1 MLADT
6 CMKSSRIKSSLRYN
20 ASVDTRQ
27 PTPVITDIT
36 PDVTSPEDASHPTP
50 WLVFEPYPTPT
61 RINPTASDIVSQLLH
76 AELDY
81 VKSVTG
87 ARTPIEDGSAMA
99 LPDITVISMTQE
111 IGSGPGGGVTDFS
124 SHVAATNGSASWSMD
139 TVNQSISFAVQ
150 TVHTNQDA
158 AETLAVLTS
167 RATSRLSPAD
177 SEPTSTEAF
186 TRYDEPTEAKNGVG
200 FSNSTIQLILPRR
213 KSPENQLL
221 RPDELPIRILV
232 VLFLI
237 LYNKPGSPSN
247 TLGDDTEPSL
257 LTGRTIISKPSPH
270 HLRSSDHRMA
280 QQDLRW
286 KLLARQQFAQKQRDA
301 ERTGLSSPNE
311 KPADMVPILNRL
323 GCLKKRNG
331 SKLKRACQLLHG
343 GSRHISRMLL
353 SVDSPLQKLGT
364 DPNIRS
370 QIRVKAAAAF
380 AEQKNSLGSV
390 ALRWLAGKLSEAS
403 TERTTMEFW
412 RLATLVAQHYAASK
426 A

>member
-6 CMKSSRIKSSLRYN
+6 CMKNSGIKSSLRYN

-36 PDVTSPEDASHPTP
+36 RDVTSPEDGSHPTSWP
-50 WLVFEPYPTPT
+50 VFEPYPTPT
-61 RINPTASDIVSQLLH
+61 RINPTPSDIVSQLLH

-81 VKSVTG
+81 VKSLTG

-99 LPDITVISMTQE
+99 LPDVTVMSMTQE

-139 TVNQSISFAVQ
+139 TVNQSISFAVE

-158 AETLAVLTS
+158 METLAVPTS

-177 SEPTSTEAF
+177 SEHTSTEAS
-186 TRYDEPTEAKNGVG
+186 TRYDEPTEAKNG
-200 FSNSTIQLILPRR
+200 
-213 KSPENQLL
+213 SPENQLL

-247 TLGDDTEPSL
+247 TPEDDTEPSL
-257 LTGRTIISKPSPH
+257 LPGRTVIHKSS
-270 HLRSSDHRMA
+270 LRQLRYSDHRMA

-301 ERTGLSSPNE
+301 ERKGLISPNE
-311 KPADMVPILNRL
+311 RPADMGPILNRL
-323 GCLKKRNG
+323 GCLKKGSG
-331 SKLKRACQLLHG
+331 SKLKRACQLLHC
-343 GSRHISRMLL
+343 GSRHLSRMLL
-353 SVDSPLQKLGT
+353 SVDPPLQKLGT

-370 QIRVKAAAAF
+370 QIALKAPAAF
-380 AEQKNSLGSV
+380 AEQTNSLGAV